1 MRSLVDQRQDLEALH
16 KQCIIALNTGDLDT
30 IKALITDDV
39 KMLDAMGKKYSGRS
53 DAETALAR
61 ALPMLKGGFE
71 SIDGDETTVK
81 CEVRTVSST
90 ETRCTCG
97 VTAMGMSLKVGLKVV
112 WEGLQMAV
120 VESCMNPAAGWED
133 EPE

>member
-1 MRSLVDQRQDLEALH
+1 MVDQRQDLEALH

-39 KMLDAMGKKYSGRS
+39 KILDAMGKKYSGRS

-71 SIDGDETTVK
+71 SIDGDESTVMCDVK
-81 CEVRTVSST
+81 TVSSN
-90 ETRCTCG
+90 ETRCACG
-97 VTAMGMSLKVGLKVV
+97 VTAMGMSWKVGLKVA
-112 WEGLQMAV
+112 WEGLLYAYR
-120 VESCMNPAAGWED
+120 
-133 EPE
+133 